1 MISGC
6 FEIILFLLLFAMF
19 VFVGVTVLPII
30 ALLFLIKSYIVY
42 KKNINLSA
50 SKMQCPNCNSNNV
63 KITSL
68 KTGSQTQSKI
78 SGSGSNIF
86 GITYFDADHNSN
98 MSYTFKREALCSDCG
113 FNFDY
118 LTDDDV
124 NNIKKK
130 DKTKLI
136 CSIALFA
143 ITLISTIPFLVA
155 TLSNND
161 DEKDIWASEYT
172 PLEDFDYYLDGNQ
185 VYLKEY
191 NGKSKRVKINN
202 IYEKDGKQY
211 YVIKFAD
218 EVFAYKN
225 VISVIL
231 PEGLKEMPADTFRSC
246 EIKYIYIP
254 ASLKPND
261 DAFYSYF
268 HDVEAIYYGGT
279 ENDWNILTNN
289 ANRTDIDA
297 KEIKYNT
304 NISNLTLATN
314 G

>member
-6 FEIILFLLLFAMF
+6 FEIILLLLLIAMF
-19 VFVGVTVLPII
+19 AFVGATVLPII
-30 ALLFLIKSYIVY
+30 ALLFFIKSYIVY
-42 KKNINLSA
+42 KKSINLSA

-78 SGSGSNIF
+78 SGSESNIF

-98 MSYTFKREALCSDCG
+98 MSYTFKREAICSDCG

-136 CSIALFA
+136 CSIVIFA
-143 ITLISTIPFLVA
+143 ITLISIIPFWVL

-161 DEKDIWASEYT
+161 DGKDIWASEYAS
-172 PLEDFDYYLDGNQ
+172 LEDFDYYLDGNQ

-218 EVFAYKN
+218 EVFSHKN

-231 PEGLKEMPADTFRSC
+231 PEGLKEMPADTFRGC

-261 DAFYSYF
+261 GAFYRYF
-268 HDVEAIYYGGT
+268 HDVETIYYGGS

-289 ANRTDIDA
+289 ADRTDIDA

-304 NISNLTLATN
+304 NISDLTLATN